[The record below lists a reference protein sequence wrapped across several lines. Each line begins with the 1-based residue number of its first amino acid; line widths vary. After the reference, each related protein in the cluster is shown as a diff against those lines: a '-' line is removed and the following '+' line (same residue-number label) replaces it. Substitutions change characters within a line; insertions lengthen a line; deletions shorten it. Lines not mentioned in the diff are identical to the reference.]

1 MGCRSSS
8 FLNMVNATFT
18 AHSYGMLYKL
28 LCHFVSNVSN
38 AEVHFTNSTKCD
50 HNSSLSSGDH
60 SEIIEKS
67 VTPTIRISMTFRYV
81 GLIPGLKNVTS
92 KFQVF
97 PGSVWTAL
105 THTAVNIIS
114 TIIRGLFWDFQK
126 PFSSVFRDIFRCLSA
141 CSMYNA
147 SMLTFY
153 ISNTLQWSII
163 TAALVQHTKTFYP
176 VFSYYIS

>member
-1 MGCRSSS
+1 
-8 FLNMVNATFT
+8 MVNATFT

-50 HNSSLSSGDH
+50 HNSSLSGDH
-60 SEIIEKS
+60 SERSSKNLSHQQFAFPWLSGTSAWFQAWKMWLLNSRSFQDLYE
-67 VTPTIRISMTFRYV
+67 
-81 GLIPGLKNVTS
+81 PG
-92 KFQVF
+92 
-97 PGSVWTAL
+97 
-105 THTAVNIIS
+105 HTAVNIIS

-176 VFSYYIS
+176 VFSYYNIS